1 MASVEITDHSA
12 EAIAAMKEKVEQ
24 AWAGV
29 GETAAA
35 RAADVAP
42 VDTGRLKNSISWATE
57 HYDGGRDA
65 DSTPLERP
73 EPNKCYIGTN
83 VEYAAYQE
91 FGTSRGI
98 TGKHFLE
105 FGANS
110 TFGDYAKQMLENML
124 KG

>member
-1 MASVEITDHSA
+1 MEIIDHSA
-12 EAIAAMKEKVEQ
+12 EVIAAMKEKVEQ

-35 RAADVAP
+35 RSADVAP

-57 HYDGGRDA
+57 HYDNGRDD

-73 EPNKCYIGTN
+73 EPNACYIGTN

-91 FGTSRGI
+91 YGTSRGVKA
-98 TGKHFLE
+98 KHFLE

-110 TFGDYAKQMLENML
+110 TFGDYAKQMLENIL

>member
-1 MASVEITDHSA
+1 MGMQIIDNSA
-12 EAIAAMKEKVEQ
+12 EVINAMKEKVEQ
-24 AWAGV
+24 AWAAV

-35 RAADVAP
+35 RSADVAP

-83 VEYAAYQE
+83 VEYAVYQE
-91 FGTSRGI
+91 FGTSHGVKA
-98 TGKHFLE
+98 KHFLE

-110 TFGDYAKQMLENML
+110 TFGDYARQMLENIL
-124 KG
+124 KE